1 MFDLENFI
9 LDETTS
15 KYKLMA
21 IESICEDG
29 RGRVMILSIK
39 LDTFFENHAAA
50 RNSS

>member
-29 RGRVMILSIK
+29 EVELLVMTIL
-39 LDTFFENHAAA
+39 
-50 RNSS
+50 

>member
-21 IESICEDG
+21 IGSICEDG
-29 RGRVMILSIK
+29 RGRVISNDYIVA
-39 LDTFFENHAAA
+39 NHGVIP
-50 RNSS
+50 STS